1 MMQNKDSWVSLL
13 MAANGVLFMSTYL
26 ALGVYNRLSADD
38 FHYMHMTRELGVWD
52 AMVFYYQ
59 NWNPR
64 WSSTLLLNTVLGHY
78 VEGVSLVCFHFLTM
92 FLGCAAVVVLL
103 WSLMLRFGLR
113 ITSSEFAVMPMFAMA
128 ALFHV
133 SIGTGDTWFWLS
145 SMSMY
150 LWGLIAVVLGFGL
163 LLRERLSALQHVLVA
178 ILFLFAGGAAE
189 TVAVAALIVLL
200 YLGLTGRAGE
210 GRAFHIAT
218 LACLAG
224 FCIDAMGSGVHV
236 RMEHLPQTTLPDRL
250 WEGMKNY
257 GRLLF
262 RYIPLMLPALLAFL
276 LPIAWIGRRSE
287 HLQAE
292 DIGSLYLSSRHAFA
306 IADLIALGTSFMM
319 GLLMSGMGPERAWL
333 PVSAMVLAIGVLV
346 AVRSGKWLFDRTNGR
361 LFHLVMLSQVL
372 LLSFQLRAMVVNVEK
387 AKVYS
392 LAVDDRMATIAK
404 AVSDGSDE
412 LTLRPLPDAGW
423 LHSAEIT
430 SDTSHHLNQ
439 HLSLHFGG
447 SIRLSTSAEVPSP
460 SE

>member
-1 MMQNKDSWVSLL
+1 MMQNKDRWVSLL

-78 VEGVSLVCFHFLTM
+78 VEGVSLAFFHFLTM
-92 FLGCAAVVVLL
+92 FLGCAALVVLL
-103 WSLMLRFGLR
+103 WSLVRRLGLR
-113 ITSSEFAVMPMFAMA
+113 ITGSEFAVMPMYMMA

-150 LWGLIAVVLGFGL
+150 LWGLMAVVLGFGL
-163 LLRERLSALQHVLVA
+163 LLRERLSALHYFLVFT
-178 ILFLFAGGAAE
+178 LFLFAGGAAE
-189 TVAVAALIVLL
+189 TVAVATLTVLF
-200 YLGLTGRAGE
+200 YLGLTGRAGQ

-224 FCIDAMGSGVHV
+224 FCIDAMGSGIQV
-236 RMEHLPQTTLPDRL
+236 RMEHLPHTAVSERL

-257 GRLLF
+257 GRFIF
-262 RYIPLMLPALLAFL
+262 RHVPLMLPALIAFL
-276 LPIAWIGRRSE
+276 LPLAWVGRRSE
-287 HLQAE
+287 HLQAT
-292 DIGSLYLSSRHAFA
+292 DLRSLYVPSRHAFV
-306 IADLIALGTSFMM
+306 IADLIALGISFMM

-346 AVRSGKWLFDRTNGR
+346 AVRSGRWLFDRASGR
-361 LFHLVMLSQVL
+361 FFHMVILSQVL
-372 LLSFQLRAMVVNVEK
+372 LLSFQFREMVVNVGK
-387 AKVYS
+387 AKVYA

-404 AVSDGSDE
+404 AVAEGADE
-412 LTLRPLPDAGW
+412 LILRPLPDAGW

-447 SIRLSTSAEVPSP
+447 SIRLSTSQQVPSP